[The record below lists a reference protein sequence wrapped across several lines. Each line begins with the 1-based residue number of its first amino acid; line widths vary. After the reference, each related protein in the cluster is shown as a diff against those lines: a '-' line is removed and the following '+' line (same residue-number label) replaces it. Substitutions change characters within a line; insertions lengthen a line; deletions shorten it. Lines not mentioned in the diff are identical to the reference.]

1 MDAFSL
7 LKFWRNGGTVGG
19 ISRILTRDGCSTAP
33 TTGTTTILTAVT
45 PLLSDS
51 DSDLDSD
58 GPFIDLEFTS
68 APEDEHGRING
79 RENDDGEN
87 SDQVKHNNEQ
97 HAAEEVDGSES
108 DESSYNEN
116 EEGELNLTFSTS
128 SGSSVDRTDP
138 YGYLS
143 PSDDLFCKGGDLF
156 PVNDSE
162 TNSKFQA
169 SLVKTATKFRVLMLK
184 LKKAKATNAE
194 QKAEKSQSEGSNPA
208 KPRLSQKQ
216 IKAENEKNESQIRT
230 EKSSL
235 TVRFKVEELNII
247 KSLFIRDTT
256 SKNGN
261 NGGIAAEGN
270 SHSNVDPSSSPSSCP
285 DEKKFSKELMMEKY
299 LKMVKPLYVRVSRRY
314 GEKLRFSGQLSL
326 SRGGGG
332 IKAASVS
339 SAPPPQSTMEQ
350 TQKGETAPAVE
361 ISENTSVLSYAKSVK
376 QGSLPA
382 GLRVVRKH
390 LVKSRSAPPAA
401 VSSGQVSSRR
411 RDDSLLQQEDGI
423 QGAILHCKRSFNST
437 RDSNLR
443 VLSRSTSEASQGN
456 PVNFPGDEIE
466 PVSQSG

>member
-1 MDAFSL
+1 MDGFSL

-19 ISRILTRDGCSTAP
+19 ISRILTRDGCATAP
-33 TTGTTTILTAVT
+33 PTGTTTILTAVT
-45 PLLSDS
+45 PLLSDPDS
-51 DSDLDSD
+51 DSDSD

-68 APEDEHGRING
+68 APEDEHGRISG
-79 RENDDGEN
+79 RGNDDGEH
-87 SDQVKHNNEQ
+87 SEQVKRNEQ
-97 HAAEEVDGSES
+97 HAAEEVNGSES

-184 LKKAKATNAE
+184 LKKAKATNPE
-194 QKAEKSQSEGSNPA
+194 QKAEKSQPEGSNPA
-208 KPRLSQKQ
+208 KPRPSQKQ
-216 IKAENEKNESQIRT
+216 IKAENEKDESQIRT

-247 KSLFIRDTT
+247 KSLFIRDTA

-261 NGGIAAEGN
+261 NGDGN
-270 SHSNVDPSSSPSSCP
+270 SHSNVEPSSSPSSFP
-285 DEKKFSKELMMEKY
+285 DEKKFSKDMMMEKY

-326 SRGGGG
+326 SGGGG
-332 IKAASVS
+332 IKAAPV
-339 SAPPPQSTMEQ
+339 APPPQSTAE
-350 TQKGETAPAVE
+350 KVLRGETAPAVE
-361 ISENTSVLSYAKSVK
+361 VAENASVLSNAKSVK

-401 VSSGQVSSRR
+401 VVSGQVSSRR

-443 VLSRSTSEASQGN
+443 VLSRSTSEAFQGN
-456 PVNFPGDEIE
+456 PVNLPGDEIG
-466 PVSQSG
+466 PVAQTG